1 MAWNEPGGGNR
12 DPWNNK
18 GGDQG
23 PPDLDEVVRKLQD
36 KMGGLFG
43 GKRRGG
49 GDGGGSSGGNG
60 GGGPSLSG
68 GSKKG
73 IAVIVGLLA
82 VVVLGIE
89 AFYIIQPAE
98 RGVVKRFGAYNSVT
112 APGPHLKMP
121 FIDSVDVVNVDQVNK
136 FQHRAQMLTKDE
148 NIADVTLEVQF
159 RIQDAADFLFQDA
172 DPGATIHGAMESSLR
187 EVIGKSR
194 LDDIITENRS
204 AIAVSVQQGTQQL
217 LDLYRTGLIVTN
229 VNIQRADVPEA
240 ISEAFADAIRARE
253 DRERLQNQAQSYA
266 NDVVPRARG
275 EAARL
280 IEDAKGYKARVT
292 AEAEGES
299 QRFLALLREYEKAP
313 EVTRQRLYLETM
325 QDVLRNTGK
334 VLLDV
339 KEGSNLTYLP
349 LDRMIQPS
357 TREAEFKAPDSP
369 RIALPSTGEPAG
381 SSNFGN
387 RRGTTDRSRRER

>member
-12 DPWNNK
+12 DPWNNR

-49 GDGGGSSGGNG
+49 GG
-60 GGGPSLSG
+60 GGGGEGGGGIPG
-68 GSKKG
+68 GSAGKKG
-73 IAVIVGLLA
+73 IGLIVGLVVVGVLA
-82 VVVLGIE
+82 VE
-89 AFYIIQPAE
+89 AFYIVQPAE
-98 RGVVKRFGAYNSVT
+98 RGVVKRFGAFHTVT
-112 APGPHLKMP
+112 APGPHLKLP
-121 FIDSVDVVNVDQVNK
+121 FIDAVDVVNVDQVNK

-148 NIADVTLEVQF
+148 NITDVTLEVQF

-172 DPGATIHGAMESSLR
+172 DPGNTIHGAMESTLR

-194 LDDIITENRS
+194 LDEIITENRS
-204 AIAVSVQQGTQQL
+204 GIAIAVQQGTQQL

-229 VNIQRADVPEA
+229 VNIQRAEAPEA
-240 ISEAFADAIRARE
+240 VAEAFADAIRARE
-253 DRERLQNQAQSYA
+253 DKERLQNQAQTYA
-266 NDVVPRARG
+266 NDVIPRARG

-280 IEDAKGYKARVT
+280 VEDARGYKARVV
-292 AEAEGES
+292 AEADGES

-313 EVTRQRLYLETM
+313 SVTRERLYLETM
-325 QDVLRNTGK
+325 QEVLRNTGK

-349 LDRMIQPS
+349 LDRMIQQPLRVDTSPS
-357 TREAEFKAPDSP
+357 ASP
-369 RIALPSTGEPAG
+369 RISLPA
-381 SSNFGN
+381 SNDPRN
-387 RRGTTDRSRRER
+387 VQSVNERRISDRMRRDR

>member
-12 DPWNNK
+12 DPWNNR

-49 GDGGGSSGGNG
+49 GG
-60 GGGPSLSG
+60 GGGGEGGGGIPG
-68 GSKKG
+68 GSAGKKG
-73 IAVIVGLLA
+73 IGLIVGLVVVGVLA
-82 VVVLGIE
+82 VE
-89 AFYIIQPAE
+89 AFYIVQPAE
-98 RGVVKRFGAYNSVT
+98 RGVVKRFGAFHTVT
-112 APGPHLKMP
+112 APGPHLKLP
-121 FIDSVDVVNVDQVNK
+121 FIDAVDVVNVDQVNK

-148 NIADVTLEVQF
+148 NITDVTLEVQF

-172 DPGATIHGAMESSLR
+172 DPGNTIHGAMESTLR

-194 LDDIITENRS
+194 LDEIITENRS
-204 AIAVSVQQGTQQL
+204 GIAIAVQQGTQQL

-229 VNIQRADVPEA
+229 VNIQRAEAPEA
-240 ISEAFADAIRARE
+240 VAEAFADAIRARE
-253 DRERLQNQAQSYA
+253 DKERLQNQAQTYA
-266 NDVVPRARG
+266 NDVIPRARG

-280 IEDAKGYKARVT
+280 VEDARGYKARVV
-292 AEAEGES
+292 AEADGES

-313 EVTRQRLYLETM
+313 SVTRERLYLETM
-325 QDVLRNTGK
+325 QEVLRNTGK

-349 LDRMIQPS
+349 LDRMIQQPLRVDTSPS
-357 TREAEFKAPDSP
+357 ASP
-369 RIALPSTGEPAG
+369 RISLPT
-381 SSNFGN
+381 SNDPRN
-387 RRGTTDRSRRER
+387 VQSVNERRISDRMRRDR

>member
-18 GGDQG
+18 GGDKG
-23 PPDLDEVVRKLQD
+23 PPDLDEVVRKLQE

-49 GDGGGSSGGNG
+49 GGGDDGDTGGSTGGGASR
-60 GGGPSLSG
+60 
-68 GSKKG
+68 KG
-73 IAVIVGLLA
+73 FGVIIAL
-82 VVVLGIE
+82 VVVAVLGME

-98 RGVVKRFGAYNSVT
+98 RGVVTRFGAYHIVT
-112 APGPHLKMP
+112 APGPHLKLP
-121 FIDSVDVVNVDQVNK
+121 FIDAVDVVNVDQVNK

-148 NIADVTLEVQF
+148 NIVDITLEVQF

-172 DPGATIHGAMESSLR
+172 DPGGTIHGAMESSLR
-187 EVIGKSR
+187 EVVGKSR

-204 AIAVSVQQGTQQL
+204 AIAVAAQQGTQQL
-217 LDLYRTGLIVTN
+217 LDLYRTGLIITN
-229 VNIQRADVPEA
+229 VNIQRAEAPEQVA
-240 ISEAFADAIRARE
+240 EAFADAIRARE
-253 DRERLQNQAQSYA
+253 DKERLQNQAETYA

-280 IEDAKGYKARVT
+280 VEDAKGYKARVI
-292 AEAEGES
+292 AEADGES

-313 EVTRQRLYLETM
+313 KVTRERLYLETM

-349 LDRMIQPS
+349 LDRMIQPGN
-357 TREAEFKAPDSP
+357 RAEEFKAPDSP
-369 RIALPSTGEPAG
+369 RIALPPTGDQRG
-381 SSNFGN
+381 SLND
-387 RRGTTDRSRRER
+387 RRGTDRSRRER

>member
-43 GKRRGG
+43 GKGRGG
-49 GDGGGSSGGNG
+49 GDAGGGTGGGGGGGSR
-60 GGGPSLSG
+60 
-68 GSKKG
+68 KG
-73 IAVIVGLLA
+73 VLVIIGLVVVAVLA
-82 VVVLGIE
+82 VE
-89 AFYIIQPAE
+89 SFYIVQPAE
-98 RGVVKRFGAYNSVT
+98 RGVVKRFGAYHVVT
-112 APGPHLKMP
+112 APGPHLKLP
-121 FIDSVDVVNVDQVNK
+121 FIDTVDVVNVDQVNK
-136 FQHRAQMLTKDE
+136 FQHRARMLTRDE

-172 DPGATIHGAMESSLR
+172 DPGGTIQGAMESSLR

-204 AIAVSVQQGTQQL
+204 VIATSVQQGTQQL

-229 VNIQRADVPEA
+229 VNIQRAEAPEA
-240 ISEAFADAIRARE
+240 VAEAFADAIRARE
-253 DRERLQNQAQSYA
+253 DKERLQNQAQTYA

-280 IEDAKGYKARVT
+280 VEDARGYKARVI

-299 QRFLALLREYEKAP
+299 QRFLALLREYQKSP
-313 EVTRQRLYLETM
+313 RVTRERLYLETM
-325 QDVLRNTGK
+325 QDVLGNTSK
-334 VLLDV
+334 VMLDV

-349 LDRMIQPS
+349 LDRIMQPPMKADTGTS
-357 TREAEFKAPDSP
+357 TGP
-369 RIALPSTGEPAG
+369 RIALPSPGDPTTA
-381 SSNFGN
+381 SSFND
-387 RRGTTDRSRRER
+387 RRFDRSRRER

>member
-49 GDGGGSSGGNG
+49 GG
-60 GGGPSLSG
+60 GGGGESG
-68 GSKKG
+68 GGLPGGSAGKKG
-73 IAVIVGLLA
+73 IGLIVGLVIVGVLA
-82 VVVLGIE
+82 VE
-89 AFYIIQPAE
+89 AFYIVQPAE
-98 RGVVKRFGAYNSVT
+98 RGVVKRFGAFHTVT
-112 APGPHLKMP
+112 APGPHLKLP
-121 FIDSVDVVNVDQVNK
+121 FIDTVEVVNVDQVNK

-148 NIADVTLEVQF
+148 NITDVTLEVQF

-172 DPGATIHGAMESSLR
+172 DPGNTIHGAMESTLR

-194 LDDIITENRS
+194 LDEIITENRGGI
-204 AIAVSVQQGTQQL
+204 AIAVQEGTQQL

-229 VNIQRADVPEA
+229 VNIQRAEAPEQVA
-240 ISEAFADAIRARE
+240 EAFADAIRARE
-253 DRERLQNQAQSYA
+253 DKERLQNQAQTYA
-266 NDVVPRARG
+266 NDVIPRARG

-280 IEDAKGYKARVT
+280 IEDARGYKARVV
-292 AEAEGES
+292 AEADGES
-299 QRFLALLREYEKAP
+299 QRFLALLAEYEKSP
-313 EVTRQRLYLETM
+313 NVTRERLYLETM
-325 QDVLRNTGK
+325 QEVLRNTGK
-334 VLLDV
+334 VVLDV

-349 LDRMIQPS
+349 LDRMIQQPL
-357 TREAEFKAPDSP
+357 RVDNAPPASP
-369 RIALPSTGEPAG
+369 RISLPS
-381 SSNFGN
+381 SNAPRASGGLN
-387 RRGTTDRSRRER
+387 DPRLVDRSRRER

>member
-1 MAWNEPGGGNR
+1 MAWNEPGGGDR

-18 GGDQG
+18 GGNQG

-49 GDGGGSSGGNG
+49 GSGGGDAGDQ
-60 GGGPSLSG
+60 GGGPSG
-68 GSKKG
+68 ASKKG
-73 IAVIVGLLA
+73 VGIIVGLVVIAVLA
-82 VVVLGIE
+82 ME

-98 RGVVKRFGAYNSVT
+98 RGVVTRFGAYHIVT
-112 APGPHLKMP
+112 APGPHLKLP
-121 FIDSVDVVNVDQVNK
+121 FVDTVNVVNVDQVNK

-172 DPGATIHGAMESSLR
+172 DPGNTIHGAMESSLR
-187 EVIGKSR
+187 EVIGRSQ

-204 AIAVSVQQGTQQL
+204 AIAASVRQGTQQL
-217 LDLYRTGLIVTN
+217 IDLYRTGLIVTN

-275 EAARL
+275 EAARVV
-280 IEDAKGYKARVT
+280 EEAKGYRARMLAV
-292 AEAEGES
+292 AEGES

-313 EVTRQRLYLETM
+313 QVTRERLYLETM
-325 QDVLRNTGK
+325 QDVLSNTGK

-357 TREAEFKAPDSP
+357 TREKEFQAPDSP
-369 RIALPSTGEPAG
+369 RIALPPTGGDRPGA
-381 SSNFGN
+381 SFDNS
-387 RRGTTDRSRRER
+387 RRGSERSRRER

>member
-23 PPDLDEVVRKLQD
+23 PPDLDEVVRKLQE

-43 GKRRGG
+43 GKRGGG
-49 GDGGGSSGGNG
+49 GDGDGGSKLPG
-60 GGGPSLSG
+60 G

-73 IAVIVGLLA
+73 IGIIVALVAL
-82 VVVLGIE
+82 VVLGIE

-98 RGVVKRFGAYNSVT
+98 RGVIKRFGAYNTVT
-112 APGPHLKMP
+112 SPGPHLKLP
-121 FIDSVDVVNVDQVNK
+121 FIDTVDVVNVDQVNK

-172 DPGATIHGAMESSLR
+172 DPYATIHGAMESSLR
-187 EVIGKSR
+187 EVIGKSQ

-204 AIAVSVQQGTQQL
+204 AIAVAVQLGTQQL

-229 VNIQRADVPEA
+229 VNIQRAEAPEA
-240 ISEAFADAIRARE
+240 VAEAFADAIRARE
-253 DRERLQNQAQSYA
+253 DKERLQNQAQTYA

-292 AEAEGES
+292 AEADGES
-299 QRFLALLREYEKAP
+299 QRFLALLGEYEKAP
-313 EVTRQRLYLETM
+313 KVTRERLYLETM

-357 TREAEFKAPDSP
+357 TRQPEFKAPDSP
-369 RIALPSTGEPAG
+369 RIALPPNQNSRGST
-381 SSNFGN
+381 SFND
-387 RRGTTDRSRRER
+387 RRGSDRSRRER

>member
-23 PPDLDEVVRKLQD
+23 PPDLDEVVRKLQE

-43 GKRRGG
+43 GRRRGG
-49 GDGGGSSGGNG
+49 GGGGEG
-60 GGGPSLSG
+60 GGDAG
-68 GSKKG
+68 GAAGGAGKKG
-73 IAVIVGLLA
+73 VVAIIAL
-82 VVVLGIE
+82 VVVAVLAME
-89 AFYIIQPAE
+89 AFYIVQPAE
-98 RGVVKRFGAYNSVT
+98 RGVVKRFGAYHIVT
-112 APGPHLKMP
+112 SPGPHLKLP
-121 FIDSVDVVNVDQVNK
+121 FIDTVDVVNVDQVNK

-148 NIADVTLEVQF
+148 NIVDITLEVQF

-172 DPGATIHGAMESSLR
+172 DPGGTIHGAMESSLR
-187 EVIGKSR
+187 EVVGKSR

-204 AIAVSVQQGTQQL
+204 AIAIAAQQGTQAL

-229 VNIQRADVPEA
+229 VNIQRAEAPEQVA
-240 ISEAFADAIRARE
+240 EAFADAIRARE
-253 DRERLQNQAQSYA
+253 DKERLQNQAQTYA

-280 IEDAKGYKARVT
+280 VEDAKGYKARVI
-292 AEAEGES
+292 AEADGES
-299 QRFLALLREYEKAP
+299 QRFLALMREYQKAP
-313 EVTRQRLYLETM
+313 KVTRERLYLETM
-325 QDVLRNTGK
+325 QEVLRNTGK

-357 TREAEFKAPDSP
+357 TRAEEFKAPDSP
-369 RIALPSTGEPAG
+369 RIALPPTGDQ
-381 SSNFGN
+381 
-387 RRGTTDRSRRER
+387 RGTSSFNGRSSDRSRRER

>member
-49 GDGGGSSGGNG
+49 GGNG
-60 GGGPSLSG
+60 GDEGGGPSFG
-68 GSKKG
+68 GGGASKKG
-73 IAVIVGLLA
+73 IVAIVALVA

-89 AFYIIQPAE
+89 AFYIIEPAE
-98 RGVVKRFGAYNSVT
+98 RGVIKRFGAYHIVT
-112 APGPHLKMP
+112 APGPHLKLP
-121 FIDSVDVVNVDQVNK
+121 FIDTVDVVNVDQVNK

-172 DPGATIHGAMESSLR
+172 DPGGTIHGAMESSLR

-204 AIAVSVQQGTQQL
+204 AIAISVQEGTQAL

-229 VNIQRADVPEA
+229 VNIQRAEAPEA
-240 ISEAFADAIRARE
+240 VAEAFADAIRARE
-253 DRERLQNQAQSYA
+253 DKERLQNQAQTYA

-280 IEDAKGYKARVT
+280 IEDAKGYKARVI

-313 EVTRQRLYLETM
+313 QVTRKRLHLETM
-325 QDVLRNTGK
+325 QNVLRNTGK

-339 KEGSNLTYLP
+339 DQGSNLTYLP
-349 LDRMIQPS
+349 LDRMIQPGQR
-357 TREAEFKAPDSP
+357 REEFKAPESP
-369 RIALPSTGEPAG
+369 RIALPTNTEPRSGPLPG
-381 SSNFGN
+381 SRF
-387 RRGTTDRSRRER
+387 DRSRRER

>member
-1 MAWNEPGGGNR
+1 MAWNEPGGGDR

-23 PPDLDEVVRKLQD
+23 PPDLDEVVRKLQE

-49 GDGGGSSGGNG
+49 GGGEGDGGDV
-60 GGGPSLSG
+60 PG
-68 GSKKG
+68 GSAGKKG
-73 IAVIVGLLA
+73 IGIIIAL
-82 VVVLGIE
+82 VVVAVLGME
-89 AFYIIQPAE
+89 SFYIIQPAE
-98 RGVVKRFGAYNSVT
+98 RGVIQRFGAYHVVT
-112 APGPHLKMP
+112 APGPHLKLP
-121 FIDSVDVVNVDQVNK
+121 FIDTVTVVNVDQVNK

-172 DPGATIHGAMESSLR
+172 DPGNTIHGAMESALR

-194 LDDIITENRS
+194 LDDIITENRE
-204 AIAVSVQQGTQQL
+204 AIAASVQQGTQQL

-253 DRERLQNQAQSYA
+253 DKERLQNQAQSYA

-280 IEDAKGYKARVT
+280 VEDAKGYKARVI

-299 QRFLALLREYEKAP
+299 QRFLALLKEYEDAP
-313 EVTRQRLYLETM
+313 KVTRERLYLETM
-325 QDVLRNTGK
+325 QNVLERSGK
-334 VLLDV
+334 VVLDV

-349 LDRMIQPS
+349 LDRFIRPPNSSQ
-357 TREAEFKAPDSP
+357 EQGGAAP
-369 RIALPSTGEPAG
+369 RIALPKAGEQSNQ
-381 SSNFGN
+381 SSFEG
-387 RRGTTDRSRRER
+387 RRFDRSRRER

>member
-23 PPDLDEVVRKLQD
+23 PPDLDEVVRKLQE

-43 GKRRGG
+43 GKRRSSGG
-49 GDGGGSSGGNG
+49 GDGGESGGLPG
-60 GGGPSLSG
+60 GAG
-68 GSKKG
+68 KKG
-73 IAVIVGLLA
+73 IGAIIALVVI
-82 VVVLGIE
+82 VVLGME
-89 AFYIIQPAE
+89 AFYIVEPAE
-98 RGVVKRFGAYNSVT
+98 RGVVKRFGAYHIVT
-112 APGPHLKMP
+112 APGPHLKLP
-121 FIDSVDVVNVDQVNK
+121 FIDTVDVVNVDQVNK

-159 RIQDAADFLFQDA
+159 RIQDAADYLFQDA
-172 DPGATIHGAMESSLR
+172 DPDGTIHGAMESSLR

-204 AIAVSVQQGTQQL
+204 AIALSVQQGTQAL

-229 VNIQRADVPEA
+229 VNIQRAEAPEA
-240 ISEAFADAIRARE
+240 VAEAFADAIRARE
-253 DRERLQNQAQSYA
+253 DKERLQNQAQTYA

-280 IEDAKGYKARVT
+280 VEDAKGYKARVT

-313 EVTRQRLYLETM
+313 RVTRERLYLETM
-325 QDVLRNTGK
+325 QDVLKQTGK
-334 VLLDV
+334 VMLDV

-349 LDRMIQPS
+349 LDRMIRQGSPMG
-357 TREAEFKAPDSP
+357 EYKAPESP
-369 RIALPSTGEPAG
+369 RIGLPSTGDSRTT
-381 SSNFGN
+381 SSLAD
-387 RRGTTDRSRRER
+387 RRNSDRSRRER

>member
-43 GKRRGG
+43 GKRGGGGG
-49 GDGGGSSGGNG
+49 GDEGGGLPGGAG
-60 GGGPSLSG
+60 
-68 GSKKG
+68 KKG
-73 IAVIVGLLA
+73 IGIIVALVLVA
-82 VVVLGIE
+82 VLGFE

-98 RGVVKRFGAYNSVT
+98 RGVIKRFGAYHTVT
-112 APGPHLKMP
+112 SPGPHLKLP
-121 FIDSVDVVNVDQVNK
+121 FIDTVDVVNVDQVNK

-172 DPGATIHGAMESSLR
+172 DPGNTIHGAMESSLR

-204 AIAVSVQQGTQQL
+204 AIAIAVQQGTQQL

-240 ISEAFADAIRARE
+240 VSEAFADAIRARE
-253 DRERLQNQAQSYA
+253 DKERLQNQAQTYA

-280 IEDAKGYKARVT
+280 IEDAKGYKARVI
-292 AEAEGES
+292 AEADGES
-299 QRFLALLREYEKAP
+299 QRFLALLGEYEKAP
-313 EVTRQRLYLETM
+313 KVTRERLYLETM

-339 KEGSNLTYLP
+339 KEGQNLTYLP
-349 LDRMIQPS
+349 LDRIVQPS
-357 TREAEFKAPDSP
+357 SRAPEFKAPDAP
-369 RIALPSTGEPAG
+369 RIALPPTESQQRGA
-381 SSNFGN
+381 SSFSDN
-387 RRGTTDRSRRER
+387 RRFDRSRRER

>member
-49 GDGGGSSGGNG
+49 SGGGDGQG
-60 GGGPSLSG
+60 GGLPG
-68 GSKKG
+68 GAAGKKG
-73 IAVIVGLLA
+73 IGVIIALVVA
-82 VVVLGIE
+82 VVLGIE
-89 AFYIIQPAE
+89 AFYIVEPAE
-98 RGVVKRFGAYNSVT
+98 RGVVKRFGAYHLVT
-112 APGPHLKMP
+112 APGPHLKLP
-121 FIDSVDVVNVDQVNK
+121 FVDTVDVVNVDQVNK
-136 FQHRAQMLTKDE
+136 LQHRAQMLTKDE

-172 DPGATIHGAMESSLR
+172 DPGGTIHGAMESSLR

-204 AIAVSVQQGTQQL
+204 GIAVAVQQGTQQL

-240 ISEAFADAIRARE
+240 VSEAFADAIRARE
-253 DRERLQNQAQSYA
+253 DKERLQNQAQTYA

-280 IEDAKGYKARVT
+280 IEDAKGYRARVI

-313 EVTRQRLYLETM
+313 RVTRERLYLETM
-325 QDVLRNTGK
+325 QDVLKNTGK

-349 LDRMIQPS
+349 LDRLMQSAPRGNDSSSASS
-357 TREAEFKAPDSP
+357 TARSS
-369 RIALPSTGEPAG
+369 LPGVTEQ
-381 SSNFGN
+381 
-387 RRGTTDRSRRER
+387 RGTSSFDTSRFDRSRRER

>member
-43 GKRRGG
+43 GKGRGG
-49 GDGGGSSGGNG
+49 SGGDSGSG
-60 GGGPSLSG
+60 GGGGLSG
-68 GSKKG
+68 NSKKG
-73 IAVIVGLLA
+73 IGVIVGLVAL
-82 VVVLGIE
+82 VVLGIE
-89 AFYIIQPAE
+89 SFYIIQPAE
-98 RGVVKRFGAYNSVT
+98 RGVIKRFGAYHSVT
-112 APGPHLKMP
+112 APGPHLKLP
-121 FIDSVDVVNVDQVNK
+121 FIDTVDVVNVDQVNK
-136 FQHRAQMLTKDE
+136 FTHRAQMLTRDE
-148 NIADVTLEVQF
+148 NLADVTLEVQF

-172 DPGATIHGAMESSLR
+172 DPGGTIHGAMESSLR

-194 LDDIITENRS
+194 LDDIITENRG
-204 AIAVSVQQGTQQL
+204 AIAIAVQQGTQDL
-217 LDLYRTGLIVTN
+217 LDLYRTGLVVTN
-229 VNIQRADVPEA
+229 INIQRADVPEA
-240 ISEAFADAIRARE
+240 VSEAFADAIRARE
-253 DRERLQNQAQSYA
+253 DKERLRNQAETYA

-280 IEDAKGYKARVT
+280 VEDARGYRARVI

-299 QRFLALLREYEKAP
+299 DRFLALLKEYQKAP
-313 EVTRQRLYLETM
+313 AVTRQRLYLETM
-325 QDVLRNTGK
+325 QDVLANTGK

-349 LDRMIQPS
+349 LDRMIQSPTMRRADNDNQS
-357 TREAEFKAPDSP
+357 NSP
-369 RIALPSTGEPAG
+369 RIALPTQNDPTTA
-381 SSNFGN
+381 SSFRND
-387 RRGTTDRSRRER
+387 RRFDRSRRER

>member
-43 GKRRGG
+43 GKGRRGG
-49 GDGGGSSGGNG
+49 NGESGGSSGGSAN
-60 GGGPSLSG
+60 
-68 GSKKG
+68 KKG
-73 IAVIVGLLA
+73 IAIIVGL
-82 VVVLGIE
+82 VVVGILGLE
-89 AFYIIQPAE
+89 SFYIIQPAE
-98 RGVVKRFGAYNSVT
+98 RGVIKRFGAFHAVT
-112 APGPHLKMP
+112 APGPHLKVP
-121 FIDSVDVVNVDQVNK
+121 FIDTVDVVNVDQVNK

-159 RIQDAADFLFQDA
+159 RIQDAADFLFQVA
-172 DPGATIHGAMESSLR
+172 DPGGTIHGAMESSLR

-204 AIAVSVQQGTQQL
+204 VIAASVQQGTQQL
-217 LDLYRTGLIVTN
+217 LDLYRTGLVVTN

-280 IEDAKGYKARVT
+280 IEDAKGYKVRVI
-292 AEAEGES
+292 AEADGES
-299 QRFLALLREYEKAP
+299 ERFLALLREYEKAP
-313 EVTRQRLYLETM
+313 QVTRERLYLETM

-334 VLLDV
+334 VMLDV
-339 KEGSNLTYLP
+339 KEGSNNLTYLP
-349 LDRMIQPS
+349 LDRMMQSGTP
-357 TREAEFKAPDSP
+357 RDEFKAPASP
-369 RIALPSTGEPAG
+369 RIALPPNETQRSMGG
-381 SSNFGN
+381 LNNGN
-387 RRGTTDRSRRER
+387 RFDRTRRER

>member
-23 PPDLDEVVRKLQD
+23 PPDLDEVVRKLQE

-49 GDGGGSSGGNG
+49 GGDGEGGGLPGGAG
-60 GGGPSLSG
+60 
-68 GSKKG
+68 KKG
-73 IAVIVGLLA
+73 VGIIIALVAVAVLA
-82 VVVLGIE
+82 ID

-98 RGVVKRFGAYNSVT
+98 RGVIKRFGAYHIVT
-112 APGPHLKMP
+112 GPGPHLKLP
-121 FIDSVDVVNVDQVNK
+121 FIDTVDVVNVDQVNK

-172 DPGATIHGAMESSLR
+172 DPGGTIHGAMESSLR

-204 AIAVSVQQGTQQL
+204 AIAVAVQQGTQEL

-229 VNIQRADVPEA
+229 VNIQRAEAPEA
-240 ISEAFADAIRARE
+240 VAEAFADAIRARE
-253 DRERLQNQAQSYA
+253 DKERLQNQAQTYA

-280 IEDAKGYKARVT
+280 IEDAKGYKARVI
-292 AEAEGES
+292 AEADGES

-313 EVTRQRLYLETM
+313 AVTRERLYLETM
-325 QDVLRNTGK
+325 QDVLSNTGK

-357 TREAEFKAPDSP
+357 SRPEEFKAPDSP
-369 RIALPSTGEPAG
+369 RIALPPTGDQRGSTSFGD
-381 SSNFGN
+381 SNRFD
-387 RRGTTDRSRRER
+387 RTRRSR

>member
-49 GDGGGSSGGNG
+49 GGGGSG
-60 GGGPSLSG
+60 GGEGGGLPG
-68 GSKKG
+68 GSAGRKG
-73 IAVIVGLLA
+73 IALIVGL
-82 VVVLGIE
+82 VVLGVLGVE
-89 AFYIIQPAE
+89 SFYIVQPAE
-98 RGVVKRFGAYNSVT
+98 RGVVKRFGAFHTVT
-112 APGPHLKMP
+112 APGPHLKLP

-148 NIADVTLEVQF
+148 NITDVTLEVQF

-172 DPGATIHGAMESSLR
+172 DPGNTIHGAMESTLR

-194 LDDIITENRS
+194 LDEIITENRS
-204 AIAVSVQQGTQQL
+204 GIAIAVQEGTQQL

-229 VNIQRADVPEA
+229 VNIQRAEAPEA
-240 ISEAFADAIRARE
+240 VAEAFADAIRARE
-253 DRERLQNQAQSYA
+253 DKERLQNQAQTYA

-280 IEDAKGYKARVT
+280 VEDARGYRARVV

-299 QRFLALLREYEKAP
+299 ARFLALLGEYEKAP
-313 EVTRQRLYLETM
+313 NVTRERLYLETM
-325 QDVLRNTGK
+325 QEVLANTGK

-349 LDRMIQPS
+349 LDRMIQPPLRVDTS
-357 TREAEFKAPDSP
+357 PSASP
-369 RIALPSTGEPAG
+369 RISLPG
-381 SSNFGN
+381 SNDPRN
-387 RRGTTDRSRRER
+387 TQTVNERRISDRMRRER